1 MEEGGWCSLEAREGY
16 GVGLWKAIRKGWDA
30 FKSKI
35 SYDLGNGRRIRFWK
49 HIWCGD
55 TPLRTSLPSLFI
67 IATSKD
73 ACVCD
78 AWEQADLGGC
88 WNPRFVKNFQDWEL
102 GCVEALLLRLHGKSV
117 SREVGDKV
125 VWMATKGG
133 QFLVKSFYYG
143 MV

>member
-1 MEEGGWCSLEAREGY
+1 M
-16 GVGLWKAIRKGWDA
+16 
-30 FKSKI
+30 
-35 SYDLGNGRRIRFWK
+35 GNGRRIRFWK
-49 HIWCGD
+49 HSWCGD

-88 WNPRFVKNFQDWEL
+88 WNPHFVKNFQDWEL